1 MINRNNWKSVKDY
14 LDYRDKVDQVS
25 VGTLELDASL
35 LRHLLEWAD
44 ETSFREAPTIQPRL
58 TDYLEQARLD
68 GRDKPLSKAY
78 ATKIV
83 GAAKRF
89 FKWLRANRRGYN
101 AITPTWL
108 ASLKPPRTSTEQQEF
123 KAVTIE
129 EIKRMAQAP
138 AVELWEQ
145 RIKAAAIFMFL
156 SGIRVSAFA
165 SLPISAVDLESRT
178 IKQWPCLG
186 VRTKFSK
193 RATTYLLDIPE
204 LHVVIKEWDRLVR
217 SELPDDGFWFAP
229 FNSLEGGFD
238 KDVKSIGRY
247 RHVRV
252 RKDLKRWLD
261 NVDLPYSAPHQFRH
275 GHAVYAL
282 KQSQDVADLKAVSMN
297 LMHSNL
303 SITDGV
309 YGIMS
314 QQDISRRIQ
323 GLGKPA
329 APQNPGD
336 SHALQAQLARVE
348 QLLLLAISRSSSE
361 KNSSVL
367 EDVTIPNYP
376 PDQPSDGQLLHP
388 LARLKDS
395 VEPYPDCYD
404 QEGAGG

>member
-14 LDYRDKVDQVS
+14 LDYRNKVDQVS
-25 VGTLELDASL
+25 TGTLELDASL

-58 TDYLEQARLD
+58 TEYLEKARLD

-78 ATKIV
+78 TTKIV

-89 FKWLRANRRGYN
+89 FKWLRANRRGYS

-108 ASLKPPRTSTEQQEF
+108 ASLKPPRTSTEQQHF

-129 EIKRMAQAP
+129 EIKRMAQAS

-165 SLPISAVDLESRT
+165 SLPLSAVDLKSRT
-178 IKQWPCLG
+178 VKQWPSLG

-204 LHVVIKEWDRLVR
+204 LNGVIEEWDRLVR
-217 SELPDDGFWFAP
+217 SELPEDGFWFAP
-229 FNSLEGGFD
+229 FNTLEGGFD
-238 KDVKSIGRY
+238 TEVNSIGRY

-261 NVDLPYSAPHQFRH
+261 NVKLPYRAPHQFRH
-275 GHAVYAL
+275 GHAVYSL
-282 KQSQDVADLKAVSMN
+282 KQAQDVADLKAVSMN

-314 QQDISRRIQ
+314 QQDISKRIR
-323 GLGKPA
+323 GLGKPTA
-329 APQNPGD
+329 QQNPGD
-336 SHALQAQLARVE
+336 VYALQAQLARME
-348 QLLLLAISRSSSE
+348 QLLLVAISRSSLE
-361 KNSSVL
+361 QDSSLL
-367 EDVTIPNYP
+367 EDVTIPNYLLG
-376 PDQPSDGQLLHP
+376 QPSDGQP
-388 LARLKDS
+388 LRLPAQLRDN
-395 VEPYPDCYD
+395 VEPYPDYYD
-404 QEGAGG
+404 REVAEE

>member
-89 FKWLRANRRGYN
+89 FKWLRANRRGYS

-108 ASLKPPRTSTEQQEF
+108 ASLKPPRTSTEQQHF
-123 KAVTIE
+123 KAVTFE
-129 EIKRMAQAP
+129 EIKHMAQAP

-145 RIKAAAIFMFL
+145 RIRAAAIFMFL

-165 SLPISAVDLESRT
+165 SLPLSAVDLKSRT
-178 IKQWPCLG
+178 VKQWPSLG

-193 RATTYLLDIPE
+193 RATTYLLDIPA
-204 LHVVIKEWDRLVR
+204 LNGVIEEWDRLVR
-217 SELPDDGFWFAP
+217 SELPEDGFWFAP
-229 FNSLEGGFD
+229 FNTLEGGFD
-238 KDVKSIGRY
+238 KEVNSIGRY

-252 RKDLKRWLD
+252 RKDLQRWLD
-261 NVDLPYSAPHQFRH
+261 NVNLPYRAPHQFRH

-282 KQSQDVADLKAVSMN
+282 KQAQDVADLKAVSMN

-314 QQDISRRIQ
+314 QQDISKRIQ

-329 APQNPGD
+329 GSQNPSD
-336 SHALQAQLARVE
+336 TYALQAQLARME
-348 QLLLLAISRSSSE
+348 QLLLVAISRSSLE
-361 KNSSVL
+361 QDSSVL
-367 EDVTIPNYP
+367 EDVTIPNYLL
-376 PDQPSDGQLLHP
+376 DQPSDGQLPHP